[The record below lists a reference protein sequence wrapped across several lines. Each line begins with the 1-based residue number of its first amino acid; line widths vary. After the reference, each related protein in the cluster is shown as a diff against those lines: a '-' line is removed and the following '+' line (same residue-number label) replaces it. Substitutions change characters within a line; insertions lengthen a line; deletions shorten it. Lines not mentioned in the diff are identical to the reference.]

1 MNAWPSRRARA
12 SSMFAIKVLALSA
25 ALASAMGA
33 DYCNGIS
40 ACSCTLLEASNATLK
55 IDKLYRNCTECVLS
69 HCTRNVQRM
78 YLHGQ
83 EIQDIKKMAF
93 YGMNGVKELH
103 LTNNSLTRLE
113 KGTFDGLTKLE
124 YLYIS
129 ENNIE
134 YVEKG
139 TFDRRYLPNLR
150 HISIGGNPIEL
161 WHHNV
166 TF

>member
-1 MNAWPSRRARA
+1 
-12 SSMFAIKVLALSA
+12 MFAKVLALSA
-25 ALASAMGA
+25 VLVCAMGA

-55 IDKLYRNCTECVLS
+55 IDKLYRNCTECELS

-139 TFDRRYLPNLR
+139 TFDRRYLPNLK

-161 WHHNV
+161 WHHNIS
-166 TF
+166 F